1 MPADV
6 EMQDADAAKEEQL
19 QYGHG
24 ALTEEEL
31 DEKYTH
37 LGPNL
42 SSLPKQP
49 Y

>member
-19 QYGHG
+19 QYGRG

-31 DEKYTH
+31 NEKYTPFEIH
-37 LGPNL
+37 IGRL
-42 SSLPKQP
+42 
-49 Y
+49 